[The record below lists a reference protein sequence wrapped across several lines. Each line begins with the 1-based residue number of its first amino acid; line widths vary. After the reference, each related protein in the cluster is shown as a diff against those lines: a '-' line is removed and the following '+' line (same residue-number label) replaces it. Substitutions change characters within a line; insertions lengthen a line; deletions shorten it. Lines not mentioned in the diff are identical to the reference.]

1 MRDWPT
7 HGLQID
13 LGVDSHL
20 GIPDQVDDPF
30 FTLLGRQVQPRRQVA
45 IYERFR
51 WGKVSRKT
59 QTSQSALVSTHVIS
73 ILL

>member
-20 GIPDQVDDPF
+20 GIPDQVDDPL
-30 FTLLGRQVQPRRQVA
+30 FTLLG
-45 IYERFR
+45 
-51 WGKVSRKT
+51 
-59 QTSQSALVSTHVIS
+59 
-73 ILL
+73 

>member
-20 GIPDQVDDPF
+20 GIPDQVDDPL
-30 FTLLGRQVQPRRQVA
+30 FTLLSRQVQPRRQVA
-45 IYERFR
+45 TKRLSKMCQQEFQKAGNPS
-51 WGKVSRKT
+51 W
-59 QTSQSALVSTHVIS
+59 THVIS